1 MNAEYIN
8 LIDSEEKIEWAIK
21 QYGQEEFK
29 RMVEN
34 VGDEVTELSQT
45 LQKGMNV
52 LLLVQRLC
60 IEINKGE

>member
-52 LLLVQRLC
+52 LLLVQQVMYR
-60 IEINKGE
+60 NK